1 MKLHD
6 RPPADAGFTLVELL
20 IVVVVIA
27 ILAAIAI
34 PGLLRAR
41 MQGNEASAIGSMRT
55 VNSAQATFAA
65 SCGGGGYD
73 ISATADGL
81 STPPVAGSPAFLPT
95 DVTAAFAAT
104 PKSGYLFTLAD
115 DPDGTDE
122 VLAADSCTGVVPTM
136 TGFFATGEPIDPG
149 ITGVRYFATDSSGA
163 IRQDVVALDDIAD
176 GLALQ

>member
-1 MKLHD
+1 MELHD

-34 PGLLRAR
+34 PGMLRAR

-73 ISATADGL
+73 VSATADGL
-81 STPPVAGSPAFLPT
+81 STPPAPGTPAFLPS
-95 DVTAAFAAT
+95 DVTAAFAAI
-104 PKSGYLFTLAD
+104 PKSGYVFTLD
-115 DPDGTDE
+115 DPGGTDV
-122 VLAADSCTGVVPTM
+122 VLAADACTGVVSTL
-136 TGFFATGEPIDPG
+136 TGFFASGEPIDPG
-149 ITGVRYFATDSSGA
+149 VTGVRYFATDSSGV
-163 IRQDVVALDDIAD
+163 IRQDVVALDDIGD
-176 GLALQ
+176 GVAIQ